1 MLNFEKYYFAPM
13 ITVEE
18 GCHFGW
24 LSLYKREE
32 LSDKEIKEGYIIDKN
47 HIIIKL
53 NELED
58 YFCNHKRTII
68 YDWEVKLMDKE
79 YQDYVRSLNI
89 KIASD
94 NWTQDKDEIIKLFDE
109 EFYNTYYK
117 D

>member
-1 MLNFEKYYFAPM
+1 MLDFEKYYFAPM

-24 LSLYKREE
+24 LTMCRREE
-32 LSDKEIKEGYIIDKN
+32 LKEEFIRGKYFVEKSRPL
-47 HIIIKL
+47 IKL
-53 NELED
+53 NELEE
-58 YFCNHKRTII
+58 YFYNHKRTII